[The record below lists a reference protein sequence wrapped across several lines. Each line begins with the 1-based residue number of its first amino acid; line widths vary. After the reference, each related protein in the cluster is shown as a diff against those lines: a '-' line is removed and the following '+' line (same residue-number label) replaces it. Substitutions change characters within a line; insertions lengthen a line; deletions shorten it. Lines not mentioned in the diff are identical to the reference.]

1 MCAQGEFHQLPELF
15 DVQFHELLGKSFV
28 FQDLTLRSQKHLEQ
42 LPIVDI
48 LEKGYDLA
56 LGRCQ
61 GERML
66 HRGKLA
72 LRPLLVIFRHH

>member
-42 LPIVDI
+42 LPIVDVF
-48 LEKGYDLA
+48 EKGHELA
-56 LGRCQ
+56 LGRPR
-61 GERML
+61 GERIL
-66 HRGKLA
+66 HRCKLA
-72 LRPLLVIFRHH
+72 LCPLFITFRHH